1 MSFASSQY
9 LFSEHKWWG
18 QWWLPDDIDDKKSG
32 PLTYFPEDFSQL
44 QIGPGFPRDKR
55 ASLVPGISV
64 ATMEDGNWDVIHGVI
79 ENRPVTLL
87 GCQIKRETSNLF
99 SFAEGPDEQLFTAQ
113 QIIVGKYISSDRE
126 AAFSTL
132 YTSFEDLTPWFGASG
147 VQLENKIDPEER
159 AREGT
164 ILRIL
169 PAETKTCITEFGTV
183 TLTAG
188 ANEPY
193 PSRRKGGVQF
203 SSTLSTSIRVDFTDS
218 VDLQKIKST
227 VKLFQELLAL
237 ATNSAPG
244 ILSARAYDE
253 TLEQS
258 TGFPLFFRT
267 RGTADPDAI
276 RDQGS
281 TFLFEASDIDL
292 ETAVP
297 TWVQL
302 RKEIG
307 SVFNVLFGF
316 RYSGSQFLES
326 QVTALVSAAEA
337 LSKKY
342 QLVDMNHE
350 VIPNR
355 EDWKKI
361 TLADRLW
368 GLVMALPEN
377 IRNLV
382 TSNPTFFVREAKDAR
397 NGISHSG
404 EADASPE
411 ILYGVARVTESVL
424 VCWTVLK
431 LGVDPSKLVD
441 SLHSNRRASHSIG
454 VAKETFPA

>member
-1 MSFASSQY
+1 MSFASTQY

-18 QWWLPDDIDDKKSG
+18 QWWLPDNIDNKKSG
-32 PLTYFPEDFSQL
+32 PLTYSPADFSQL
-44 QIGPGFPRDKR
+44 QIGPGFPRGKR
-55 ASLVPGISV
+55 VPHGPGISMD
-64 ATMEDGNWDVIHGVI
+64 AMQDGNWDVIHGVI
-79 ENRPVTLL
+79 ENRSVTLL
-87 GCQIKRETSNLF
+87 GCQIKREHSNLF
-99 SFAEGPDEQLFTAQ
+99 SFTEGADEQLFTIQ
-113 QIIVGKYISSDRE
+113 QIVVGKFISSDRE
-126 AAFSTL
+126 DAFTTL

-147 VQLENKIDPEER
+147 VQLETKVDPEER

-169 PAETKTCITEFGTV
+169 PAKTRICATEFGTV

-193 PSRRKGGVQF
+193 PVRLKGGVQF
-203 SSTLSTSIRVDFTDS
+203 TSTLSTSIRVDFTGP
-218 VDLQKIKST
+218 VDLQKSRST
-227 VKLFQELLAL
+227 VKLFQEFIAL
-237 ATNSAPG
+237 ATNSDPG

-253 TLEQS
+253 TQEQS

-267 RGTADPDAI
+267 RGTADPDAK
-276 RDQGS
+276 RDHGS
-281 TFLFEASDIDL
+281 TFLFDFSDINF
-292 ETAVP
+292 EVAVS
-297 TWVQL
+297 TWVRL
-302 RKEIG
+302 RKEVG

-316 RYSGSQFLES
+316 RYNGSHFLES

-342 QLVDMNHE
+342 QLVDKNHE

-355 EDWKKI
+355 KDLKKI

-368 GLVMALPEN
+368 GLVMELPEN
-377 IRNLV
+377 IRQLI

-404 EADASPE
+404 EADVGPE
-411 ILYGVARVTESVL
+411 MLYGVAKVTESVL

-431 LGVDPSKLVD
+431 LGVDPDKLAD
-441 SLHSNRRASHSIG
+441 SLLSNRRASHSIQ
-454 VAKETFPA
+454 VAKETFPT